1 MKRSVPV
8 LLFLLVAGPAF
19 AQEATALNETQKHGQ
34 QLFAQSCGICHLP
47 PELGARTYGPPL
59 NKNAGGGDDDVMRQ
73 YITEG
78 TPRMPS
84 FKAYVRTVPAPA
96 AAPAR

>member
-34 QLFAQSCGICHLP
+34 
-47 PELGARTYGPPL
+47 
-59 NKNAGGGDDDVMRQ
+59 
-73 YITEG
+73 
-78 TPRMPS
+78 
-84 FKAYVRTVPAPA
+84 
-96 AAPAR
+96 